1 MRTRCYTSAVYHKR
15 FTVLYANF
23 KKQVATRPVLL
34 RRSPGWKVATLMSVV
49 NEWAFIGVFMAVA
62 WVFPSLPLVISW
74 LFRPRKANA
83 IKMQTYECGVETVG
97 DTWVQFKVQ
106 YYIYGL
112 VFLVFDV
119 ELIFL
124 FPWALAYNQLNFF
137 AFGAGLLFIFLLADA
152 LIYAW
157 RKNALEWA

>member
-1 MRTRCYTSAVYHKR
+1 MN
-15 FTVLYANF
+15 L
-23 KKQVATRPVLL
+23 
-34 RRSPGWKVATLMSVV
+34 V
-49 NEWAFIGVFMAVA
+49 NEWAFIGIFAA
-62 WVFPSLPLVISW
+62 ISWVFPALPVVLAAFI
-74 LFRPRKANA
+74 RPRKPNT

-119 ELIFL
+119 ELVFL
-124 FPWALAYNQLNFF
+124 FPWALAYNRLDFF
-137 AFGAGLLFIFLLADA
+137 AFGAGLLFIFLLTDA

>member
-1 MRTRCYTSAVYHKR
+1 
-15 FTVLYANF
+15 
-23 KKQVATRPVLL
+23 
-34 RRSPGWKVATLMSVV
+34 MSVV
-49 NEWAFIGVFMAVA
+49 NEWAFVGVFMAIA
-62 WVFPSLPLVISW
+62 WVLPAAPLLISW
-74 LFRPRKANA
+74 LVRPRKANA
-83 IKMQTYECGVETVG
+83 IKMETYECGVETVG

-124 FPWALAYNQLNFF
+124 FPWALAYSQLDFF
-137 AFGAGLLFIFLLADA
+137 AFGAGLLFIFLLTDA

>member
-1 MRTRCYTSAVYHKR
+1 MGVSLMLYLAPFITNG
-15 FTVLYANF
+15 TVLKLHNAGWRTPYCY
-23 KKQVATRPVLL
+23 L
-34 RRSPGWKVATLMSVV
+34 RGNPCWKVTTPMSVV
-49 NEWAFIGVFMAVA
+49 NEWAFIGVFMAIA
-62 WVFPSLPLVISW
+62 WVFPSLPLVLSW
-74 LFRPRKANA
+74 LLRPRKPNA

-124 FPWALAYNQLNFF
+124 FPWALAYNQLDFF